1 MSKHSGKKRLLI
13 LLPGGQPH
21 LFKVWPFRISFRE
34 APLTGTLLAALVPP
48 ELDLDVTYVDG
59 SVSLIPLDARFDIV
73 AISLITGMA
82 PRGYALADHF
92 RARGAT
98 VILGGIHVSLLPNE
112 ARRHADTLVIGF
124 AEQTWPQLLRDWH
137 AGCLRAVYEH
147 RGSALVAGL
156 PLPRRDLQK
165 PLGYMMP
172 RTVNATRG
180 CRQSCDFCVAPAVPL
195 GWSVRPVGEVVADI
209 RSLRGGTFAFH
220 DLNLTD
226 DAEYAKELFA
236 ALRPLK
242 KTWGGLVSTKVAR
255 DPELL
260 DLMAESGCSYLL
272 IGFESVST
280 VALSGMRKRFN
291 APDHY
296 RDVVSA
302 LHERNIVVQ
311 GCFIFGLDD
320 DTPEVFD
327 QTVAAIDE
335 LRIDIPRFALYTPF
349 PNTLAYHR
357 LKAENRILHE
367 NWSYYDTQHVVI
379 KPKQMS
385 PEELDRGFIRAWRDS
400 FKFGI
405 AAKRLRFHRNTRISA
420 VGNLAYRLYGHRL
433 KTDADRFPQDPG
445 LTAAWHQPPFYTGEG
460 GTANPIQLTET
471 RSL

>member
-1 MSKHSGKKRLLI
+1 MDENSTKQRLLI

-21 LFKVWPFRISFRE
+21 VLTLWPFKMSFRE

-48 ELDLDVTYVDG
+48 ELELDVTLVDG
-59 SVSLIPLDARFDIV
+59 SVSPIPLDEPFDIV

-82 PRGYALADHF
+82 NRGYALADHY

-98 VILGGIHVSLLPNE
+98 VILGGIHVSLLPDE
-112 ARRHADTLVIGF
+112 ARLHADALVIGF
-124 AEQTWPQLLRDWH
+124 AEQTWPQLLRDWR
-137 AGCLRAVYEH
+137 AGCLRAVYVY
-147 RGSALVAGL
+147 RGAAIAAGL

-165 PLGYMMP
+165 PFGYAMP

-180 CRQSCDFCVAPAVPL
+180 CRQACDFCVAPAVPL
-195 GWSVRPVGEVVADI
+195 GWSTRPVAEVVADI
-209 RSLRGGTFAFH
+209 RSLRGRTFAFH

-226 DAEYAKELFA
+226 DIEYAKELFVA
-236 ALRPLK
+236 IRPLRK
-242 KTWGGLVSTKVAR
+242 AWGGLVSTNVAR

-260 DLMAESGCSYLL
+260 DLMAASGCSYLL

-280 VALSGMRKRFN
+280 AALKGMRKRFN

-296 RDVVSA
+296 RDVVAS
-302 LHERNIVVQ
+302 LHDRHIVVQ

-320 DTPEVFD
+320 DTPDVFD

-349 PNTLAYHR
+349 PGTLAYKR

-367 NWSYYDTQHVVI
+367 NWHYYDTQHVVI
-379 KPKQMS
+379 RPRQMS
-385 PEELDRGFIRAWRDS
+385 PEELDRGFIRAWRES
-400 FKFGI
+400 FRTGI
-405 AAKRLRFHRNTRISA
+405 AARRIRFHRNTRISA

-433 KTDADRFPQDPG
+433 KRDPDRFPQDPG
-445 LTAAWHQPPFYTGEG
+445 ARADNSLPALFAGNAGRIPILQGGE
-460 GTANPIQLTET
+460 T
-471 RSL
+471 S

>member
-1 MSKHSGKKRLLI
+1 MLS
-13 LLPGGQPH
+13 
-21 LFKVWPFRISFRE
+21 VWPLRMSFRE

-59 SVSLIPLDARFDIV
+59 SVSRIPLEDRFDLV

-92 RARGAT
+92 RSRGAK
-98 VILGGIHVSLLPNE
+98 VILGGIHVSLLPEE
-112 ARRHADTLVIGF
+112 ARRHADALVVGF

-137 AGCLRAVYEH
+137 AGGLRAVYKQ
-147 RGSALVAGL
+147 RGAALVSGL

-165 PLGYMMP
+165 PLGYVMP

-180 CRQSCDFCVAPAVPL
+180 CRQACDFCVAPAVPL
-195 GWSVRPVGEVVADI
+195 GWSTRPVGEVVDDI
-209 RSLRGGTFAFH
+209 RSLRGSTFAFH

-226 DAEYAKELFA
+226 DVEYAKELFA
-236 ALRPLK
+236 AIRPLK

-255 DPELL
+255 DSELL

-280 VALSGMRKRFN
+280 AALSGMRKRFN

-296 RDVVSA
+296 RDVVAA
-302 LHERNIVVQ
+302 LHERHMVVQ

-320 DTPEVFD
+320 DKPDVFER
-327 QTVAAIDE
+327 TVAAIDE

-357 LKAENRILHE
+357 LKCENRLLHE
-367 NWSYYDTQHVVI
+367 DWRYYDTQHVVI
-379 KPKQMS
+379 KPKHMS
-385 PEELDRGFIRAWRDS
+385 PGELDRGFIRAWRDS
-400 FKFGI
+400 FKLGL
-405 AAKRLRFHRNTRISA
+405 AAKRLRLHRNTRISA

-433 KTDADRFPQDPG
+433 KTDADRYPQVPG
-445 LTAAWHQPPFYTGEG
+445 VAAAWQQQPF
-460 GTANPIQLTET
+460 NPGDAETTPSMQLTET

>member
-1 MSKHSGKKRLLI
+1 MFS
-13 LLPGGQPH
+13 
-21 LFKVWPFRISFRE
+21 VWPLRMSFRE

-59 SVSLIPLDARFDIV
+59 SVSRIPLEERFDLV

-92 RARGAT
+92 RSRGAK
-98 VILGGIHVSLLPNE
+98 VILGGIHVSLLPEE
-112 ARRHADTLVIGF
+112 ARGHADALVVGF

-137 AGCLRAVYEH
+137 AGVLRAVYEH
-147 RGSALVAGL
+147 RGAALVDGL

-165 PLGYMMP
+165 PLGYVMP

-180 CRQSCDFCVAPAVPL
+180 CRQACDFCVAPAVPL
-195 GWSVRPVGEVVADI
+195 VWSTRPVGEVVDDI
-209 RSLRGGTFAFH
+209 RSLRGSTFAFH

-226 DAEYAKELFA
+226 DVEYAKELFA
-236 ALRPLK
+236 ALRPLR

-255 DPELL
+255 DSELL

-280 VALSGMRKRFN
+280 AALSGMRKRFN

-296 RDVVSA
+296 RDVVAA
-302 LHERNIVVQ
+302 LHERHMVVQ

-320 DTPEVFD
+320 DKPEVFD

-349 PNTLAYHR
+349 PNTLAYRR
-357 LKAENRILHE
+357 LKSENRLLHE
-367 NWSYYDTQHVVI
+367 NWRYYDTQHVVI
-379 KPKQMS
+379 KPTHMS
-385 PEELDRGFIRAWRDS
+385 PGELDRGFIRAWRDS
-400 FKFGI
+400 FKLGL
-405 AAKRLRFHRNTRISA
+405 AAKRLRLHRNTRISA

-433 KTDADRFPQDPG
+433 KTDADRYPQDPG
-445 LTAAWHQPPFYTGEG
+445 VAAAWQ
-460 GTANPIQLTET
+460 
-471 RSL
+471 

>member
-1 MSKHSGKKRLLI
+1 MKKTSTNKRLLI

-21 LFKVWPFRISFRE
+21 LLKLWPFTVSFRE
-34 APLTGTLLAALVPP
+34 APLTGALLAALVPP
-48 ELDLDVTYVDG
+48 ELELDVTYVDG
-59 SVSLIPLDARFDIV
+59 SVSPIPLDTTFDMV

-82 PRGYALADHF
+82 LKGYALADHF

-98 VILGGIHVSLLPNE
+98 VVLGGIHVSLLSDE
-112 ARRHADTLVIGF
+112 ARPHADALVIGF

-137 AGCLRAVYEH
+137 AGCLRAVYEQ
-147 RGSALVAGL
+147 RGPAVLAGL

-165 PLGYMMP
+165 PFGYMMP

-180 CRQSCDFCVAPAVPL
+180 CRQTCDFCVAPAVPL
-195 GWSVRPVGEVVADI
+195 GWSVRPIGEVVDDI
-209 RSLRGGTFAFH
+209 RSLRGSTFAFH

-226 DAEYAKELFA
+226 DADYAKELFA
-236 ALRPLK
+236 AIRPLK
-242 KTWGGLVSTKVAR
+242 KTWGGLVSTQVAR

-260 DLMAESGCSYLL
+260 DLMASSGCSYLL

-280 VALSGMRKRFN
+280 AALRGMRKRFN

-296 RDVVSA
+296 RDVVAA
-302 LHERNIVVQ
+302 LHERHIVVQ

-320 DTPEVFD
+320 DRPDVFD
-327 QTVAAIDE
+327 QTVAVIDE

-357 LKAENRILHE
+357 LTAENRILHE
-367 NWSYYDTQHVVI
+367 NWRYYDTQHVVI
-379 KPKQMS
+379 KPKHMS
-385 PEELDRGFIRAWRDS
+385 PCELDRGFIRAWRDS
-400 FKFGI
+400 FKLGI

-433 KTDADRFPQDPG
+433 KTDADRFPQEPSVV
-445 LTAAWHQPPFYTGEG
+445 AAWNQPP
-460 GTANPIQLTET
+460 Q
-471 RSL
+471 